1 MPKLALYGLYDTK
14 ENERCL
20 GIFTIYELMDYTK
33 MERGSIYTMTTKNSL
48 YKKRYKI
55 AVFDEMEMEMMEDD

>member
-20 GIFTIYELMDYTK
+20 GIFTIYELMDYTNLK
-33 MERGSIYTMTTKNSL
+33 RGSIYLMTTRNNLFKN
-48 YKKRYKI
+48 RYRIK
-55 AVFDEMEMEMMEDD
+55 VFDETEMMEDD